1 MNRLTLSSLHRWL
14 GTRLFDRVQDPAL
27 LFTRVTMGWLF
38 FLTGKG
44 KLGHLADTTE
54 FFASLGLPLPGF
66 HAVAIGALECVGG
79 LLLLAGFGTR
89 LVAMLLTGSMTVAY
103 LTAHTGDFGGI
114 SAFADAAP
122 FRFLLAALVL
132 TAFGAGRWSLDA
144 LFTKNTRATGTA
156 AGQLA
161 EMRA

>member
-1 MNRLTLSSLHRWL
+1 MNRLTVSSLYRWL
-14 GTRLFDRVQDPAL
+14 CTKLFDRVQDPAL

-44 KLGHLADTTE
+44 KLGHLTDTTE

-89 LVAMLLTGSMTVAY
+89 LVAMLLAGSMTVAY

-114 SAFADAAP
+114 TAFADAAP
-122 FRFLLAALVL
+122 FRFLLAALLL
-132 TAFGAGRWSLDA
+132 TAFGAGRWSIDGW
-144 LFTKNTRATGTA
+144 FGRRARTTTTA
-156 AGQLA
+156 VSRLA